1 MKLIFATHNENKL
14 FEVKKMIS
22 KKIKIKSLS
31 DLNYN
36 FEIPENEKTI
46 RENAI
51 FKARFIYSKFKSN
64 IFADDTGLEVEALG
78 GKPGVHSARYAGN
91 DKDNK
96 RNIKK
101 LLDSMRAIEN
111 RKANFKTVVSLIF
124 NDKLY
129 VFEGKINGKIA
140 YEEKGLFG
148 FGYDPVFIPKG
159 FKKTFG
165 EINTDIK
172 NTISH
177 RAIAFNKLI
186 SFLKKN
192 HDFNN

>member
-1 MKLIFATHNENKL
+1 
-14 FEVKKMIS
+14 MIS
-22 KKIKIKSLS
+22 KKIEIKSLS
-31 DLNYN
+31 DLGYN

-46 RENAI
+46 EENAI
-51 FKARFIYSKFKSN
+51 FKAKFIYSKFKSN
-64 IFADDTGLEVEALG
+64 VFADDTGLEVEALG

-96 RNIKK
+96 KNINK
-101 LLDSMRAIEN
+101 LLDSIRGIEN
-111 RKANFKTVVSLIF
+111 RKANFKTVISLIF
-124 NDKLY
+124 KDKLY
-129 VFEGKINGKIA
+129 VFEGKIYGKISD
-140 YEEKGLFG
+140 EEKGLFG
-148 FGYDPVFIPKG
+148 FGYDPVFIPDG

-165 EINTDIK
+165 ELNPEIK

>member
-1 MKLIFATHNENKL
+1 MRIIFATHNNNKL
-14 FEVKKMIS
+14 LEVKKMIS
-22 KKIKIKSLS
+22 KKIEIKSLP
-31 DLNYN
+31 DLGYN

-46 RENAI
+46 KENAI
-51 FKARFIYSKFKSN
+51 FKAKFIYSKFKSN
-64 IFADDTGLEVEALG
+64 VFADDTGLEVEALG

-96 RNIKK
+96 KNIKK
-101 LLDSMRAIEN
+101 LLDSIRGIEN
-111 RKANFKTVVSLIF
+111 RKANFKTVISLIF
-124 NDKLY
+124 KDKLY
-129 VFEGKINGKIA
+129 VFEGKIYGKISD
-140 YEEKGLFG
+140 EEKGLFG
-148 FGYDPVFIPKG
+148 FGYDPVFIPDG

-165 EINTDIK
+165 ELNPEIK

-186 SFLKKN
+186 SFIKKN

>member
-1 MKLIFATHNENKL
+1 MRIIFATHNNNKL
-14 FEVKKMIS
+14 LEVKKMIS
-22 KKIKIKSLS
+22 KKIEIKSLS
-31 DLNYN
+31 DLGYN

-46 RENAI
+46 KENAI
-51 FKARFIYSKFKSN
+51 FKAKFIYSKFKSN
-64 IFADDTGLEVEALG
+64 VFADDTGLEVEALG

-91 DKDNK
+91 EKDNK
-96 RNIKK
+96 KNIKK

>member
-1 MKLIFATHNENKL
+1 MKIIFATHNNNKL

-22 KKIKIKSLS
+22 KKFKIKSLS
-31 DLNYN
+31 DLGYN

-46 RENAI
+46 KENAI
-51 FKARFIYSKFKSN
+51 FKAKFIYSKFKSN
-64 IFADDTGLEVEALG
+64 VFADDTGLEVEALG

-91 DKDNK
+91 EKDNK
-96 RNIKK
+96 KNIKK
-101 LLDSMRAIEN
+101 LLDSIRGIEN
-111 RKANFKTVVSLIF
+111 RKANFKTVISLIF
-124 NDKLY
+124 KDKLY
-129 VFEGKINGKIA
+129 VFEGKIYGKIA
-140 YEEKGLFG
+140 DEERGLFG
-148 FGYDPVFIPKG
+148 FGYDPVFIPNG

-165 EINTDIK
+165 ELNPAIK

-186 SFLKKN
+186 SFIKKS

>member
-1 MKLIFATHNENKL
+1 MRIIFATHNNNKL
-14 FEVKKMIS
+14 LEVKKMIS
-22 KKIKIKSLS
+22 KKIEIKSLS
-31 DLNYN
+31 DLGYN

-46 RENAI
+46 EENAI
-51 FKARFIYSKFKSN
+51 FKAKFIYSKFKLN
-64 IFADDTGLEVEALG
+64 VFADDTGLEVEALG

-96 RNIKK
+96 KNIKK
-101 LLDSMRAIEN
+101 LLDSIRGIEN
-111 RKANFKTVVSLIF
+111 RKANFKTVISLIF
-124 NDKLY
+124 KDKLY
-129 VFEGKINGKIA
+129 VFEGKIYGKISD
-140 YEEKGLFG
+140 EEKGLFG
-148 FGYDPVFIPKG
+148 FGYDPVFIPEG

-165 EINTDIK
+165 ELNPEIK

-186 SFLKKN
+186 SFIKKN

>member
-1 MKLIFATHNENKL
+1 MRIIFATHNNNKL
-14 FEVKKMIS
+14 LEVKKMIS
-22 KKIKIKSLS
+22 KKIEIKSLL
-31 DLNYN
+31 DLGYN

-46 RENAI
+46 EENAI
-51 FKARFIYSKFKSN
+51 FKAKFIYSKFKLN
-64 IFADDTGLEVEALG
+64 VFADDTGLEVEALG

-96 RNIKK
+96 KNIKK
-101 LLDSMRAIEN
+101 LLDSIRGIEN
-111 RKANFKTVVSLIF
+111 RKANFKTVISLIF
-124 NDKLY
+124 KDKLY
-129 VFEGKINGKIA
+129 VFEGKIYGKISD
-140 YEEKGLFG
+140 EEKGLFG
-148 FGYDPVFIPKG
+148 FGYDPVFIPDG

-165 EINTDIK
+165 ELNPEIK

-186 SFLKKN
+186 SFIKKN

>member
-22 KKIKIKSLS
+22 KKFKIKSLS
-31 DLNYN
+31 DLGYN

-46 RENAI
+46 KENAI
-51 FKARFIYSKFKSN
+51 FKAKFIYSKFKSN
-64 IFADDTGLEVEALG
+64 VFADDTGLEVEALG

-91 DKDNK
+91 EKDNK
-96 RNIKK
+96 KNIKK
-101 LLDSMRAIEN
+101 LLDSIRGIEN
-111 RKANFKTVVSLIF
+111 RKANFKTVISLIF
-124 NDKLY
+124 KDKLY
-129 VFEGKINGKIA
+129 VFEGKIYGKIA
-140 YEEKGLFG
+140 DEEKGLFG
-148 FGYDPVFIPKG
+148 FGYDPVFIPNG

-165 EINTDIK
+165 ELNPAIK

>member
-140 YEEKGLFG
+140 CEEKGLFG
-148 FGYDPVFIPKG
+148 FGYDPVFIPEG

-177 RAIAFNKLI
+177 RAIAFKKLI

>member
-1 MKLIFATHNENKL
+1 MRIIFATHNNNKL
-14 FEVKKMIS
+14 LEVKKMIS
-22 KKIKIKSLS
+22 KKIEIKSLQ
-31 DLNYN
+31 DLGYN

-46 RENAI
+46 KENAI
-51 FKARFIYSKFKSN
+51 FKAKFIYSKFKSN
-64 IFADDTGLEVEALG
+64 VFADDTGLEVEALG

-96 RNIKK
+96 KNIKK
-101 LLDSMRAIEN
+101 LLDSIRGIEN
-111 RKANFKTVVSLIF
+111 RKANFKTVISLIF
-124 NDKLY
+124 KDKLY
-129 VFEGKINGKIA
+129 VFEGKIYGKISD
-140 YEEKGLFG
+140 EEKGLFG
-148 FGYDPVFIPKG
+148 FGYDPVFIPDG

-165 EINTDIK
+165 ELNPEIK

-186 SFLKKN
+186 SFIKKN

>member
-1 MKLIFATHNENKL
+1 MRIIFATHNNNKL

-22 KKIKIKSLS
+22 KKIEIKSLS
-31 DLNYN
+31 DLGYN

-46 RENAI
+46 KENAI
-51 FKARFIYSKFKSN
+51 FKAKFIYSKFKSN
-64 IFADDTGLEVEALG
+64 VFADDTGLEVEALG

-96 RNIKK
+96 KNINK
-101 LLDSMRAIEN
+101 LLDSIRGIEN
-111 RKANFKTVVSLIF
+111 RKANFKTVISLIF
-124 NDKLY
+124 KDKLY
-129 VFEGKINGKIA
+129 VFEGKIYGKISD
-140 YEEKGLFG
+140 EEKGLFG
-148 FGYDPVFIPKG
+148 FGYDPVFIPDG

-165 EINTDIK
+165 ELNPEIK

>member
-64 IFADDTGLEVEALG
+64 IFADDTGLEVEALE

-91 DKDNK
+91 EKDNK
-96 RNIKK
+96 KNIKK

>member
-1 MKLIFATHNENKL
+1 MRIIFATHNNNKL
-14 FEVKKMIS
+14 LEVKKMIS
-22 KKIKIKSLS
+22 KKIEIKSLL
-31 DLNYN
+31 DLGYN

-46 RENAI
+46 KENAI
-51 FKARFIYSKFKSN
+51 FKAKFIYSKFKSN
-64 IFADDTGLEVEALG
+64 VFADDTGLEVEALG

-96 RNIKK
+96 KNIKK
-101 LLDSMRAIEN
+101 LLDSIRGIEN
-111 RKANFKTVVSLIF
+111 RKANFKTVISLIF
-124 NDKLY
+124 KNKLY
-129 VFEGKINGKIA
+129 IFEGKIYGKISD
-140 YEEKGLFG
+140 EEKGLFG
-148 FGYDPVFIPKG
+148 FGYDPVFIPDG

-165 EINTDIK
+165 ELNPKIK

-186 SFLKKN
+186 SFIKKN

>member
-1 MKLIFATHNENKL
+1 MRLIFATHNNNKL

-22 KKIKIKSLS
+22 KKIEIKSLS
-31 DLNYN
+31 DLGYN

-46 RENAI
+46 KENAI
-51 FKARFIYSKFKSN
+51 FKAKFIYSKFKSN
-64 IFADDTGLEVEALG
+64 VFADDTGLEVEALG

-96 RNIKK
+96 KNIKK
-101 LLDSMRAIEN
+101 LLDSISGIEN
-111 RKANFKTVVSLIF
+111 RKANFKTVISLIF
-124 NDKLY
+124 KDKLY
-129 VFEGKINGKIA
+129 VFEGKIYGKISD
-140 YEEKGLFG
+140 EEKGLFG
-148 FGYDPVFIPKG
+148 FGYDPVFIPDG

-165 EINTDIK
+165 ELNPDIK

>member
-1 MKLIFATHNENKL
+1 MRIIFATHNNNKL
-14 FEVKKMIS
+14 LEVKKMIS
-22 KKIKIKSLS
+22 KKIEIKSLS
-31 DLNYN
+31 DLGYN

-46 RENAI
+46 EENAI
-51 FKARFIYSKFKSN
+51 FKAKFIYSKFKLN
-64 IFADDTGLEVEALG
+64 VFADDTGLEVEALG

-96 RNIKK
+96 KNIKK
-101 LLDSMRAIEN
+101 LLDSIRGIEN
-111 RKANFKTVVSLIF
+111 RKANFKTVISLIF
-124 NDKLY
+124 KDKLY
-129 VFEGKINGKIA
+129 VFEGKIYGKISD
-140 YEEKGLFG
+140 EEKGLFG
-148 FGYDPVFIPKG
+148 FGYDPVFIPDG

-165 EINTDIK
+165 ELNPEIK

-186 SFLKKN
+186 SFIKKN

>member
-1 MKLIFATHNENKL
+1 MRIIFATHNNNKL
-14 FEVKKMIS
+14 LEVKKMIS
-22 KKIKIKSLS
+22 KKIEIKSLS
-31 DLNYN
+31 DLGYN

-46 RENAI
+46 KENAI
-51 FKARFIYSKFKSN
+51 FKAKFIYSKFKSN
-64 IFADDTGLEVEALG
+64 VFADDTGLEVEALG

-96 RNIKK
+96 KNIKK
-101 LLDSMRAIEN
+101 LLDSIRGIEN
-111 RKANFKTVVSLIF
+111 RKANFKTVISLIF
-124 NDKLY
+124 KDKLY
-129 VFEGKINGKIA
+129 VFEGKIYGKISD
-140 YEEKGLFG
+140 EEKGLFG
-148 FGYDPVFIPKG
+148 FGYDPVFIPDG

-165 EINTDIK
+165 ELNPDIK

-186 SFLKKN
+186 SFIKKN

>member
-1 MKLIFATHNENKL
+1 MRIIFATHNNNKL
-14 FEVKKMIS
+14 LEVKKMIS
-22 KKIKIKSLS
+22 KKIEIKSLS
-31 DLNYN
+31 DLGYN

-46 RENAI
+46 EENAI
-51 FKARFIYSKFKSN
+51 FKAKFIYSKFKLN
-64 IFADDTGLEVEALG
+64 VFADDTGLEVEALG

-96 RNIKK
+96 KNIKK
-101 LLDSMRAIEN
+101 LLDSISGIEN
-111 RKANFKTVVSLIF
+111 RKANFKTVISLIF
-124 NDKLY
+124 KDKLY
-129 VFEGKINGKIA
+129 VFEGKIYGKISD
-140 YEEKGLFG
+140 EEKGLFG
-148 FGYDPVFIPKG
+148 FGYDPVFIPDG

-165 EINTDIK
+165 ELNPEIK

-186 SFLKKN
+186 SFIKKN

>member
-1 MKLIFATHNENKL
+1 MRIIFATHNNNKL
-14 FEVKKMIS
+14 LEVKKMIS
-22 KKIKIKSLS
+22 KKIEIKSLS
-31 DLNYN
+31 DLGYN

-46 RENAI
+46 KENAI
-51 FKARFIYSKFKSN
+51 FKAKFIYSKFKSN
-64 IFADDTGLEVEALG
+64 VFADDTGLEVEALG

-96 RNIKK
+96 KNIKK
-101 LLDSMRAIEN
+101 LLDSIRGIEN
-111 RKANFKTVVSLIF
+111 RKANFKTVISLIF
-124 NDKLY
+124 EDKLY
-129 VFEGKINGKIA
+129 VFEGKIYGKISD
-140 YEEKGLFG
+140 EEKGLFG
-148 FGYDPVFIPKG
+148 FGYDPVFIPDG

-165 EINTDIK
+165 ELNPEIK

-186 SFLKKN
+186 SFIKKN

>member
-1 MKLIFATHNENKL
+1 MRIIFATHNNNKL
-14 FEVKKMIS
+14 LEVKKMIS
-22 KKIKIKSLS
+22 KKIEIKSLQ
-31 DLNYN
+31 DLGYN

-46 RENAI
+46 KENAI
-51 FKARFIYSKFKSN
+51 FKAKFIYSKFKSN
-64 IFADDTGLEVEALG
+64 VFADDTGLEVEALG

-96 RNIKK
+96 KNIKK
-101 LLDSMRAIEN
+101 LLDSIRGIEN
-111 RKANFKTVVSLIF
+111 RKANFKTVISLIF
-124 NDKLY
+124 KDKLY
-129 VFEGKINGKIA
+129 VFEGKIYGKISDKK
-140 YEEKGLFG
+140 KGLFG
-148 FGYDPVFIPKG
+148 FGYDPVFIPDG

-165 EINTDIK
+165 ELNPEIK

-186 SFLKKN
+186 SFIKKN

>member
-1 MKLIFATHNENKL
+1 MRIIFATHNNNKL
-14 FEVKKMIS
+14 LEVKKMIS
-22 KKIKIKSLS
+22 KKIEIKSLS
-31 DLNYN
+31 DLGYN

-46 RENAI
+46 KENAI
-51 FKARFIYSKFKSN
+51 FKAKFIYSKFKLN
-64 IFADDTGLEVEALG
+64 VFADDTGLEVEALG

-96 RNIKK
+96 KNIKK
-101 LLDSMRAIEN
+101 LLDSIRGIEN
-111 RKANFKTVVSLIF
+111 RKANFKTVISLIF
-124 NDKLY
+124 KDKLY
-129 VFEGKINGKIA
+129 VFEGKIYGKISD
-140 YEEKGLFG
+140 EEKGLFG
-148 FGYDPVFIPKG
+148 FGYDPVFIPDG

-165 EINTDIK
+165 ELNPEIK

-186 SFLKKN
+186 SFIKKN

>member
-1 MKLIFATHNENKL
+1 MRIIFATHNNNKL
-14 FEVKKMIS
+14 LEVKKMIS
-22 KKIKIKSLS
+22 KKIEIKSLQ
-31 DLNYN
+31 DLGYN

-46 RENAI
+46 EENAI
-51 FKARFIYSKFKSN
+51 FKAKFIYSKFKLN
-64 IFADDTGLEVEALG
+64 VFADDTGLEVEALG

-96 RNIKK
+96 KNIKK
-101 LLDSMRAIEN
+101 LLDSIRGIEN
-111 RKANFKTVVSLIF
+111 RKANFKTVISLIF
-124 NDKLY
+124 KDKLY
-129 VFEGKINGKIA
+129 VFEGKIYGEISD
-140 YEEKGLFG
+140 EEKGLFG
-148 FGYDPVFIPKG
+148 FGYDPVFIPDG

-165 EINTDIK
+165 ELNPEIK

-186 SFLKKN
+186 SFIKKN

>member
-1 MKLIFATHNENKL
+1 MRIIFATHNNNKL
-14 FEVKKMIS
+14 LEVKKMIS
-22 KKIKIKSLS
+22 KKIEIKSLL
-31 DLNYN
+31 DLGYN

-46 RENAI
+46 EENAI
-51 FKARFIYSKFKSN
+51 FKAKFIYSKFKSN
-64 IFADDTGLEVEALG
+64 VFADDTGLEVEALG

-96 RNIKK
+96 KNIKK
-101 LLDSMRAIEN
+101 LLDSIRGIEN
-111 RKANFKTVVSLIF
+111 RKANFKTVISLIF
-124 NDKLY
+124 KDKLY
-129 VFEGKINGKIA
+129 VFEGKIYGKISD
-140 YEEKGLFG
+140 EEKGLFG
-148 FGYDPVFIPKG
+148 FGYDPVFIPDG

-165 EINTDIK
+165 ELNPEIK

-186 SFLKKN
+186 SFIKKN

>member
-1 MKLIFATHNENKL
+1 MRIIFATHNNNKL

-22 KKIKIKSLS
+22 KKFKIKSLS
-31 DLNYN
+31 DLGYN

-46 RENAI
+46 KENAI
-51 FKARFIYSKFKSN
+51 FKAKFIYSKFKSN
-64 IFADDTGLEVEALG
+64 VFADDTGLEVEALG

-91 DKDNK
+91 EKDNK
-96 RNIKK
+96 KNIKK
-101 LLDSMRAIEN
+101 LLDSIRGIEN
-111 RKANFKTVVSLIF
+111 RKANFKTVISLIF
-124 NDKLY
+124 KDKLY
-129 VFEGKINGKIA
+129 VFEGKIYGKIA
-140 YEEKGLFG
+140 DEEKGLFG
-148 FGYDPVFIPKG
+148 FGYDPVFIPNG

-165 EINTDIK
+165 ELNPAIK

>member
-1 MKLIFATHNENKL
+1 MRIIFATHNNNKL

-22 KKIKIKSLS
+22 KKIEIKSLS
-31 DLNYN
+31 DLGYN

-46 RENAI
+46 KENAI
-51 FKARFIYSKFKSN
+51 FKAKFIYSKFKSN
-64 IFADDTGLEVEALG
+64 VFADDTGLEVEALG

-91 DKDNK
+91 EKDNK
-96 RNIKK
+96 KNIKK
-101 LLDSMRAIEN
+101 LLDSIRGIEN
-111 RKANFKTVVSLIF
+111 RKANFKTVISLIF
-124 NDKLY
+124 KDKLY
-129 VFEGKINGKIA
+129 VFEGKIYGKIA
-140 YEEKGLFG
+140 DEEKGLFG
-148 FGYDPVFIPKG
+148 FGYDPVFIPNG

-165 EINTDIK
+165 ELNPAIK

>member
-1 MKLIFATHNENKL
+1 MRIIFATHNNNKL
-14 FEVKKMIS
+14 LEVKKMIS
-22 KKIKIKSLS
+22 KKIEIKSLQ
-31 DLNYN
+31 DLGYN

-46 RENAI
+46 EENAI
-51 FKARFIYSKFKSN
+51 FKAKFIYSKFKSN
-64 IFADDTGLEVEALG
+64 VFADDTGLEVEALG

-96 RNIKK
+96 KNIKK
-101 LLDSMRAIEN
+101 LLDSIRGIEN
-111 RKANFKTVVSLIF
+111 RKANFKTVISLIF
-124 NDKLY
+124 KDKLY
-129 VFEGKINGKIA
+129 VFEGKIYGKISD
-140 YEEKGLFG
+140 EEKGLFG
-148 FGYDPVFIPKG
+148 FGYDPVFIPDG

-165 EINTDIK
+165 ELNPDIK

-186 SFLKKN
+186 SFIKKN

>member
-1 MKLIFATHNENKL
+1 MRIIFATHNNNKL
-14 FEVKKMIS
+14 LEVKKMIS
-22 KKIKIKSLS
+22 KKIEIKSLS
-31 DLNYN
+31 DLGYN

-46 RENAI
+46 KENAI
-51 FKARFIYSKFKSN
+51 FKAKFIYSKFKSN
-64 IFADDTGLEVEALG
+64 VFADDTGLEVEALG

-96 RNIKK
+96 KNIKK
-101 LLDSMRAIEN
+101 LLDSIRGIEN
-111 RKANFKTVVSLIF
+111 RKANFKTVISLIF
-124 NDKLY
+124 KDKLY
-129 VFEGKINGKIA
+129 VFEGKIYGKISD
-140 YEEKGLFG
+140 EEKGLFG
-148 FGYDPVFIPKG
+148 FGYDPVFIPDG

-165 EINTDIK
+165 ELNPEIK

-186 SFLKKN
+186 SFIKKN

>member
-1 MKLIFATHNENKL
+1 MRIIFATHNNNKL
-14 FEVKKMIS
+14 LEVKKMIS
-22 KKIKIKSLS
+22 KKIEIKSLL
-31 DLNYN
+31 DLGYN

-46 RENAI
+46 KENAI
-51 FKARFIYSKFKSN
+51 FKAKFIYSKFKSN
-64 IFADDTGLEVEALG
+64 VFADDTGLEVEALG

-96 RNIKK
+96 KNIKK
-101 LLDSMRAIEN
+101 LLDSIRGIEN
-111 RKANFKTVVSLIF
+111 RKANFKTVISLIF
-124 NDKLY
+124 KNKLY
-129 VFEGKINGKIA
+129 IFEGKIYGKISD
-140 YEEKGLFG
+140 EEKGLFG
-148 FGYDPVFIPKG
+148 FGYDPIFIPEG

-165 EINTDIK
+165 ELNPEIK

-186 SFLKKN
+186 SFIKKN

>member
-1 MKLIFATHNENKL
+1 MRIIFATHNNNKL
-14 FEVKKMIS
+14 LEVKKMIS
-22 KKIKIKSLS
+22 KKIEIKSLS
-31 DLNYN
+31 DLGYN

-46 RENAI
+46 EENAI
-51 FKARFIYSKFKSN
+51 FKAKFIYSKFKLN
-64 IFADDTGLEVEALG
+64 VFAEDTGLEVEALG

-96 RNIKK
+96 KNIKK
-101 LLDSMRAIEN
+101 LLDSIRGIEN
-111 RKANFKTVVSLIF
+111 RKANFKTVISLIF
-124 NDKLY
+124 KDKLY
-129 VFEGKINGKIA
+129 VFEGKIYGKISD
-140 YEEKGLFG
+140 EEKGLFG
-148 FGYDPVFIPKG
+148 FGYDPVFIPDG

-165 EINTDIK
+165 ELNPEIK

-186 SFLKKN
+186 SFIKKN

>member
-1 MKLIFATHNENKL
+1 MRIIFATHNNNKL
-14 FEVKKMIS
+14 LEVKKMIS
-22 KKIKIKSLS
+22 KKIEIKSLS
-31 DLNYN
+31 DLSYN

-46 RENAI
+46 EENAI
-51 FKARFIYSKFKSN
+51 FKAKFIYSKFKLN
-64 IFADDTGLEVEALG
+64 VFADDTGLEVEALG

-96 RNIKK
+96 KNIKK
-101 LLDSMRAIEN
+101 LLDSIRGIEN
-111 RKANFKTVVSLIF
+111 RKANFKTVISLIF
-124 NDKLY
+124 KDKLY
-129 VFEGKINGKIA
+129 VFEGKIYGKISD
-140 YEEKGLFG
+140 EEKGLFG
-148 FGYDPVFIPKG
+148 FGYDPVFIPDG

-165 EINTDIK
+165 ELNPEIK

-186 SFLKKN
+186 SFIKKN

>member
-1 MKLIFATHNENKL
+1 
-14 FEVKKMIS
+14 MIS
-22 KKIKIKSLS
+22 KKIEIKSLS
-31 DLNYN
+31 DLGYN

-46 RENAI
+46 EENAI
-51 FKARFIYSKFKSN
+51 FKAKFIYSKFKLN
-64 IFADDTGLEVEALG
+64 VFADDTGLEVEALG

-96 RNIKK
+96 KNIKK
-101 LLDSMRAIEN
+101 LLDSIRGIEN
-111 RKANFKTVVSLIF
+111 RKANFKTVISLIF
-124 NDKLY
+124 KDKLY
-129 VFEGKINGKIA
+129 VFEGKIYGKISD
-140 YEEKGLFG
+140 EEKGLFG
-148 FGYDPVFIPKG
+148 FGYDPVFIPDG

-165 EINTDIK
+165 ELNPEIK

-186 SFLKKN
+186 SFIKKN

>member
-1 MKLIFATHNENKL
+1 MRIIFATHNNNKL

-22 KKIKIKSLS
+22 KKFKIKSLS
-31 DLNYN
+31 DLGYN

-46 RENAI
+46 KENAI
-51 FKARFIYSKFKSN
+51 FKAKFIYSKYKSN
-64 IFADDTGLEVEALG
+64 VFADDTGLEVEALG

-91 DKDNK
+91 EKDNK
-96 RNIKK
+96 KNIKK
-101 LLDSMRAIEN
+101 LLDSIRGIEN
-111 RKANFKTVVSLIF
+111 RKANFKTVISLIF
-124 NDKLY
+124 KDKLY
-129 VFEGKINGKIA
+129 VFEGKIYGKIA
-140 YEEKGLFG
+140 DEEKGLFG
-148 FGYDPVFIPKG
+148 FGYDPVFIPNG

-165 EINTDIK
+165 ELNPAIK

>member
-1 MKLIFATHNENKL
+1 MRIIFATHNNNKL

-22 KKIKIKSLS
+22 KKFKIKSLS
-31 DLNYN
+31 DLGYN

-46 RENAI
+46 KENAI
-51 FKARFIYSKFKSN
+51 FKAKFIYSKFKSN
-64 IFADDTGLEVEALG
+64 VFADDTGLEVEALG

-91 DKDNK
+91 EKDNK
-96 RNIKK
+96 KNIKK
-101 LLDSMRAIEN
+101 LLDSIRGIEN
-111 RKANFKTVVSLIF
+111 RKANFKTVISLIF
-124 NDKLY
+124 KDKLY
-129 VFEGKINGKIA
+129 VFEGKIYGKIA
-140 YEEKGLFG
+140 DEEKGLFG
-148 FGYDPVFIPKG
+148 FGYDPVFIPNG

-165 EINTDIK
+165 ELNPAIK

-186 SFLKKN
+186 SFFKKN

>member
-140 YEEKGLFG
+140 CEEKGLFG
-148 FGYDPVFIPKG
+148 FGYDPVFIPNG

-165 EINTDIK
+165 ELNPAIK

-186 SFLKKN
+186 SFFKKKS
-192 HDFNN
+192 